1 MNAHKQAID
10 DREDF
15 QDGDINEPEQPLDD
29 FDANVDE
36 PPRTTDDI
44 DESVESHVIS
54 ILEWNDWSDFRRKSE
69 NYFKVKADTISST
82 LNYKV
87 SSSSK
92 YDSKWKAT
100 TNNAA
105 FPGNS

>member
-1 MNAHKQAID
+1 MSTKKTILKRLFWDYCSIWTIHSNVHQQAID

-44 DESVESHVIS
+44 DEIVEDINV
-54 ILEWNDWSDFRRKSE
+54 EED
-69 NYFKVKADTISST
+69 
-82 LNYKV
+82 
-87 SSSSK
+87 
-92 YDSKWKAT
+92 
-100 TNNAA
+100 
-105 FPGNS
+105 